1 MSNTVYS
8 IDIGDNS
15 NTMLKEAATQV
26 KGHNDTTEIDKLISF
41 VAVLTEYNVKQHL
54 IDGRIPG
61 EKVCIRGCRR
71 WAVRKTTFRRWVAR
85 KLRCKISHL
94 RI

>member
-1 MSNTVYS
+1 MTWLAEEFWTPQE
-8 IDIGDNS
+8 IGTLLNLS
-15 NTMLKEAATQV
+15 
-26 KGHNDTTEIDKLISF
+26 
-41 VAVLTEYNVKQHL
+41 EYNVKQHL

-71 WAVRKTTFRRWVAR
+71 WAVRKTAFRRWVAR